1 MARSGSLRSLT
12 RRRAWSRALGIVASL
27 LAGALLIGW
36 SALWVTGRDPR
47 PYPVVDPQAEVLV
60 AGVRLPPGQLAEMYA
75 PRLWQSPE
83 IADPGPQAVYWEVLD
98 DARLT
103 VRYRIAWA
111 WERHPQPVLD
121 LLYGLYRSAYYGPRD
136 LESVEIGI
144 DRTTGAVSSIALDSP
159 GPTAAYDSPMQP
171 HFRGTWTRSGTTFG
185 YELRQGDVVASR
197 ADDIQISQ
205 HPDVR
210 VVTWNHLL
218 TVGKT
223 SADRPLEAPL
233 LPLDDVTYRDEKVTR
248 RD

>member
-1 MARSGSLRSLT
+1 MTNA
-12 RRRAWSRALGIVASL
+12 V
-27 LAGALLIGW
+27 
-36 SALWVTGRDPR
+36 GRDRSIGNMVVIRGGSPAR
-47 PYPVVDPQAEVLV
+47 PVPNRNCGRYEAVSGA
-60 AGVRLPPGQLAEMYA
+60 
-75 PRLWQSPE
+75 QSDHNSDSVPTE
-83 IADPGPQAVYWEVLD
+83 PADPTD
-98 DARLT
+98 ND
-103 VRYRIAWA
+103 
-111 WERHPQPVLD
+111 HPQPVLD

-136 LESVEIGI
+136 LESVEIGN